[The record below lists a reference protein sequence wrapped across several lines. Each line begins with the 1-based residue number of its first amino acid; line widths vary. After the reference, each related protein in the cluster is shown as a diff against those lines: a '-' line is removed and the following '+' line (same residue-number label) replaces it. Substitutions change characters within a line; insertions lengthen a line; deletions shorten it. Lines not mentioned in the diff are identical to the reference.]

1 MRPNP
6 YVTCPYGQNSPSL
19 HVFGGRPR
27 PLSNNKS
34 SHSCDA
40 GGGFPATQNTV
51 SQAALTQYGIQT
63 YLWEKRTL
71 TLESKRDSITG
82 VCVRNPA
89 AHKKKIHAP
98 LHQTTLHNEAAA
110 VQEEGLQK
118 ANCKK
123 TDLPHKEPGTFKRTD
138 PHGTGR
144 HIIKATTPTARI
156 AASLQQRSLQT
167 PLTFLGPAGAPMLV
181 CGKEL

>member
-89 AHKKKIHAP
+89 AHKKKYMHLFIRQPCTMRQQQFKKKVCKRQIARKQTCHTKSLGPSSAP
-98 LHQTTLHNEAAA
+98 TRTGPVDTLSR
-110 VQEEGLQK
+110 
-118 ANCKK
+118 
-123 TDLPHKEPGTFKRTD
+123 LPHQRLASPR
-138 PHGTGR
+138 PSSSALYR
-144 HIIKATTPTARI
+144 HP
-156 AASLQQRSLQT
+156 
-167 PLTFLGPAGAPMLV
+167 
-181 CGKEL
+181 